1 MIDRVQLR
9 EIDWVLIG
17 LLLVNSVIGILLIY
31 SSSQYQ
37 AGNFYLRQAIWLVIS
52 LGALFLV
59 LSIDYKI
66 LVGFSPYIYVLFI
79 LLLIGLLVFG
89 RVISGAKSWIRL
101 AVFGGQP
108 SELAKVVVLLVLA
121 RIFAEFRRTYVSLE
135 FGLLSGAV
143 VFAPMAVVALQPDLG
158 TAISFLPLLLASLVL
173 AGMNRKMLALL
184 LIITFLAGFA
194 GWNYFLKDYQKQ
206 RLTTLMNPGQDP
218 RGSGYHVLQSK
229 IAIGSGGLAGKG
241 FKKGSQS
248 QLRFL
253 PARHTDF
260 IFSVLGEEFG
270 FVGVFFVFLS
280 YFFFLARIF
289 RSVGK
294 SRDRAGMYIVFM
306 TACLLSFQFLI
317 NVMMIVG
324 LFPITGVPIPM
335 LSYGGSSL
343 LTTFIA
349 VGLVVNVKMR
359 RFVNV

>member
-37 AGNFYLRQAIWLVIS
+37 AGNFYVRQAIWLLIS
-52 LGALFLV
+52 LGVLFLV

-89 RVISGAKSWIRL
+89 RVIAGAKSWIRL

-121 RIFAEFRRTYVSLE
+121 RIFAEFRRTYVSLA

-143 VFAPMAVVALQPDLG
+143 VFATMAVVALQPDLG

-173 AGMNRKMLALL
+173 AGMNRKTLALL
-184 LIITFLAGFA
+184 LIIAVVAGFV
-194 GWNYFLKDYQKQ
+194 GWNFFLKDYQKQ
-206 RLTTLMNPGQDP
+206 RLTTLVNPGQDP

-289 RSVGK
+289 RSIGK
-294 SRDRAGMYIVFM
+294 SRDRAGIYIVFM
-306 TACLLSFQFLI
+306 AACMLSFQFLI

-343 LTTFIA
+343 LTTFVV

>member
-17 LLLVNSVIGILLIY
+17 LLLANSAVGIVLIY
-31 SSSQYQ
+31 SSSHYQ
-37 AGNFYLRQAIWLVIS
+37 TGNFFVKQMIWLLVS
-52 LGALFLV
+52 LAALFLV

-66 LVGFSPYIYVLFI
+66 LVGFSPYFYALI
-79 LLLIGLLVFG
+79 LLFLTGLLVFG
-89 RVISGAKSWIRL
+89 RLTSGAKSWIRL
-101 AVFGGQP
+101 AVIGGQP
-108 SELAKVVVLLVLA
+108 SELAKIVVLLVLA
-121 RIFAEFRRTYVSLE
+121 RIFSEFRRTYVSLD
-135 FGLLSGAV
+135 FAALSGAAVFVPIV
-143 VFAPMAVVALQPDLG
+143 VVGLQPDMG
-158 TAISFLPLLLASLVL
+158 TALCFLPLLLASLVL
-173 AGMNRKMLALL
+173 AGLNKKTLALL
-184 LIITFLAGFA
+184 LILILGAA
-194 GWNYFLKDYQKQ
+194 LLGWNLFLKDYQKQ

-229 IAIGSGGLAGKG
+229 IAIGSGGLTGKG
-241 FKKGSQS
+241 FKKGTQI

-270 FVGVFFVFLS
+270 FFGVLVVLTL
-280 YFFFLARIF
+280 YFSMLARMF

-294 SRDRAGMYIVFM
+294 SRDRTGMYIVFM
-306 TACLLSFQFLI
+306 VSCLLTYQFLL
-317 NVMMIVG
+317 NVLMIVG
-324 LFPITGVPIPM
+324 LFPITGVPIPL

-343 LTTFIA
+343 LMTFIA

>member
-31 SSSQYQ
+31 SSSHYQ
-37 AGNFYLRQAIWLVIS
+37 NGNFYVKQIIWLLIS
-52 LGALFLV
+52 LGVMFLV
-59 LSIDYKI
+59 LSIDYKLLI
-66 LVGFSPYIYVLFI
+66 GLSPYLYVLF
-79 LLLIGLLVFG
+79 LLLLGGLLVFG

-101 AVFGGQP
+101 AIIGGQP

-121 RIFAEFRRTYVSLE
+121 RIFSEFRRTYLSLE
-135 FGLLSGAV
+135 FAALSGAV
-143 VFAPMAVVALQPDLG
+143 VIVPIAVIAVQPDLG
-158 TAISFLPLLLASLVL
+158 TAVCFLPLLLASLVL
-173 AGMNRKMLALL
+173 AGMNRKTLALL
-184 LIITFLAGFA
+184 LIIAVVAGFV
-194 GWNYFLKDYQKQ
+194 GWNFFLKDYQKQ
-206 RLTTLMNPGQDP
+206 RLTTLVNPGQDP

-241 FKKGSQS
+241 FKKGTQI

-270 FVGVFFVFLS
+270 FLGVFIVLLT
-280 YFFFLARIF
+280 YFSLLARIF
-289 RSVGK
+289 RSVEK

-306 TACLLSFQFLI
+306 AACLLTFQFLF

-324 LFPITGVPIPM
+324 LFPITGIPIPL

-343 LTTFIA
+343 LTTFVA

>member
-31 SSSQYQ
+31 SSSRYQ
-37 AGNFYLRQAIWLVIS
+37 SGNFFVRQIVWLFIS
-52 LGALFLV
+52 LGVLFVV

-66 LVGFSPYIYVLFI
+66 LVGFSPYVYVLFM
-79 LLLIGLLVFG
+79 LLLAGLLVFG

-101 AVFGGQP
+101 AIVGGQP
-108 SELAKVVVLLVLA
+108 SELAKVVILLVLA
-121 RIFAEFRRTYVSLE
+121 RIFSEYRRSYLSLE
-135 FGLLSGAV
+135 FGSLSGAAVFVPV
-143 VFAPMAVVALQPDLG
+143 VLVGLQPDLG
-158 TAISFLPLLLASLVL
+158 TAISFLPILLACLVL
-173 AGMNRKMLALL
+173 AGISKRTMALL
-184 LIITFLAGFA
+184 LIVTIVVGFL
-194 GWNYFLKDYQKQ
+194 GWNLFLKDYQKQ
-206 RLTTLMNPGQDP
+206 RLTTLMKPGQDP

-229 IAIGSGGLAGKG
+229 IAIGSGGLTGKG
-241 FKKGSQS
+241 FSKGTQI

-270 FVGVFFVFLS
+270 FLGVFIVLGA
-280 YFFFLARIF
+280 YFAFLARMF

-294 SRDRAGMYIVFM
+294 SRDRAGMYIIFM
-306 TACLLSFQFLI
+306 VACLLTFQFLL
-317 NVMMIVG
+317 NVLMIVG
-324 LFPITGVPIPM
+324 LFPITGVPIPL

-343 LTTFIA
+343 LMTFVA

-359 RFVNV
+359 RFVNA